1 MINLTLR
8 KKVDR
13 AMNIFINIVSVGV
26 FTTALYILHRIEKGK
41 SKKVS
46 KKFVAYITNTNGV
59 GKYYFKA
66 MIIGVYILLIIT
78 LYKVIIDILK
88 LQ

>member
-1 MINLTLR
+1 
-8 KKVDR
+8 
-13 AMNIFINIVSVGV
+13 MNIFIDIVSVGV
-26 FTTALYILHRIEKGK
+26 FTTALYILYRIEKGK

-46 KKFVAYITNTNGV
+46 KKFVVYITNTNGV
-59 GKYYFKA
+59 GKYCFKA
-66 MIIGVYILLIIT
+66 MIIGLYILLIIT